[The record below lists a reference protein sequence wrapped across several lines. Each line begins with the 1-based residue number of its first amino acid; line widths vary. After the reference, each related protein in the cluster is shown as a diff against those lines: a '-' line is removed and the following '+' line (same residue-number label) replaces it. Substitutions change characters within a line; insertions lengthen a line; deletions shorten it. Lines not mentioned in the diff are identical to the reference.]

1 MNHRT
6 KQKGF
11 TTIEMLVIIGVL
23 SLLSA
28 TLLVYSRAGER
39 QITLFKEQ
47 AKIIGVLTKAK
58 SLSVAAFGKTGVPCG
73 YGVHFETPRTYLIF
87 KDLADDCLLADK
99 KYSGTSEIFESFQL
113 DSLTV
118 FDSLVLT
125 DIVFIPP
132 NPTVI
137 LDNDFSKTEALIKIK
152 TTDGKGE
159 RIIKINNGGQITTQ

>member
-39 QITLFKEQ
+39 QITLFREQ
-47 AKIIGVLTKAK
+47 AKIVSILTRAK
-58 SLSVAAFGKTGVPCG
+58 SLSVAAFGKIGVPCG

-87 KDLADDCLLADK
+87 KDLADDCSLADK

-113 DSLTV
+113 DSSLT
-118 FDSLVLT
+118 FDILTLT
-125 DIVFIPP
+125 DIIFIPP
-132 NPTVI
+132 DPAVI

-152 TTDGKGE
+152 TINGNDEK
-159 RIIKINNGGQITTQ
+159 IIKINNGGQITI